1 MTIQELRNKSS
12 LIASAGL
19 AAFLLYFSMYAF
31 RKPFTV
37 GTFQGYELW
46 GINYKI
52 VLIIAQVIGYTIS
65 KFIGIKVISEVKKE
79 RRPWLIITF
88 ILLAELALLGF
99 GLVKAP
105 YNFIF
110 LFLNGLP
117 LGMIWGLVFSYLEGR
132 SVTEILATILSASF
146 IMASGVTKAVGKYLM
161 LNYNINEFWMP
172 FFTGLVF
179 LIPLF
184 IAVWWLEKIPAPT
197 KEDILLRKER
207 LPMSNSDKKKLFWGL
222 FPGLIAL
229 IMMYIFLTAFR
240 DYRDNF
246 TAEIWIETGFE
257 NNAAIFAKTE
267 IYIAFL
273 ALAIL
278 AMFVFIKENL
288 KAVKIM
294 LLVMII
300 AFVSIAIAT
309 YLFDHHQTLTP
320 FTWMTIV
327 GLGTYIAYIPL
338 GSMLF
343 DRIIGALSFNGNAGF
358 LIYIA
363 DAIGYLGSVFVL
375 LYKEFFFK
383 ETSILSFF
391 IKFTYITLFFG
402 IVGLLIAYFYFN
414 RLFRMNLQQKVS
426 QINLAV

>member
-1 MTIQELRNKSS
+1 MTLSELKTKSS

-31 RKPFTV
+31 RKPFAV
-37 GTFQGYELW
+37 GTYEGYELW

-79 RRPWLIITF
+79 RRPWLIISF

-105 YNFIF
+105 YNFVFI
-110 LFLNGLP
+110 FLNGLP

-146 IMASGVTKAVGKYLM
+146 IMASGVTKAVGKYLI

-184 IAVWWLEKIPAPT
+184 IAVWWLEKIPEPT
-197 KEDILLRKER
+197 EEDKKLRKER
-207 LPMSNSDKKKLFWGL
+207 LPMTKEDKKKLFGGL
-222 FPGLIAL
+222 FPGMTAL
-229 IMMYIFLTAFR
+229 IVMYLFLTAFR

-246 TAEIWIETGFE
+246 MAEIWIETGFE

-267 IYIAFL
+267 TYIAIISLSIL
-273 ALAIL
+273 AL
-278 AMFVFIKENL
+278 FVFIKGNL
-288 KAVKIM
+288 KAVRTM
-294 LLVMII
+294 LLVMITGL
-300 AFVSIAIAT
+300 FSVAIAT
-309 YLFDHHQTLTP
+309 YLFEQHHTISP
-320 FTWMTIV
+320 IVWMTIV
-327 GLGTYIAYIPL
+327 GLGAYIAYIPL

-343 DRIIGALSFNGNAGF
+343 DRIIAALNYKGNAGF

-363 DAIGYLGSVFVL
+363 DAIGYVGSIAVL
-375 LYKEFFFK
+375 LYKEFFF
-383 ETSILSFF
+383 EGTSILNFF
-391 IKFTYITLFFG
+391 IKFTYVTFFFG
-402 IVGLLIAYFYFN
+402 IVGLFIAYFYFSK
-414 RLFRMNLQQKVS
+414 LFKKQQDATV
-426 QINLAV
+426 QLPYTY

>member
-1 MTIQELRNKSS
+1 MTLTELKNKSS

-31 RKPFTV
+31 RKPFAV
-37 GTFQGYELW
+37 GTYEGLQFW

-52 VLIIAQVIGYTIS
+52 ILIIAQVIGYTLS
-65 KFIGIKVISEVKKE
+65 KFIGIKVISEMKKKQ
-79 RRPWLIITF
+79 RPWLIIGF
-88 ILLAELALLGF
+88 ILLAEVALLGF

-105 YNFIF
+105 YNFVF

-146 IMASGVTKAVGKYLM
+146 IMASGVTKAVGKHLM
-161 LNYNINEFWMP
+161 INYNINEFWMP

-184 IAVWWLEKIPAPT
+184 IAVWWLEKIPDPT
-197 KEDILLRKER
+197 EEDKKLRKER
-207 LPMSNSDKKKLFWGL
+207 LPMTKEDKKKLFLGL
-222 FPGLIAL
+222 FPGLSAL
-229 IMMYIFLTAFR
+229 IVMYLFLTAFR

-246 TAEIWIETGFE
+246 MAEIWIETGFE

-267 IYIAFL
+267 IYIAIIALSIL
-273 ALAIL
+273 AL
-278 AMFVFIKENL
+278 FVFIKNNL
-288 KAVKIM
+288 RAVSTM
-294 LLVMII
+294 LLVMTV
-300 AFVSIAIAT
+300 ALFLVAIAT
-309 YLFDHHQTLTP
+309 YLFQQQVISP
-320 FTWMTIV
+320 FIWMTIV

-338 GSMLF
+338 GSTLF
-343 DRIIGALSFNGNAGF
+343 DRIIAALSYKGNAGF

-363 DAIGYLGSVFVL
+363 DAIGYVGSVTVL

-383 ETSILSFF
+383 ETSILTFF
-391 IKFTYITLFFG
+391 INFTYVTFFFG
-402 IVGLLIAYFYFN
+402 IVGLLTAYFYFLK
-414 RLFRMNLQQKVS
+414 LFKIQTQQDAKF
-426 QINLAV
+426 